1 MFVVA
6 NYRRGAGIF
15 KFLLFGRK
23 DKAGRM
29 QRRGRARLTWAWIFL
44 GPACFDRAQREQ
56 RSMLYSRVNS
66 TYPISSSLPTLLSAR
81 PPHPG
86 DRCSPIWGA
95 SLARSGLLFLRP
107 PESYPEERATVQIA
121 RRPSLS
127 QLSRASAAASG
138 EHISTGF
145 QVVTYRTCASLYP
158 LLAVCLLAISISFSL
173 SLSLSQLLVC
183 SRCLSIIFW

>member
-6 NYRRGAGIF
+6 KYRRGAGIF
-15 KFLLFGRK
+15 NFLLFGRK

-86 DRCSPIWGA
+86 DRCVLRFEGRPTHAPVCCSSALRSPFQ
-95 SLARSGLLFLRP
+95 RSALRH
-107 PESYPEERATVQIA
+107 R
-121 RRPSLS
+121 
-127 QLSRASAAASG
+127 SAAVHPFPSSP
-138 EHISTGF
+138 EPPPPRPVST
-145 QVVTYRTCASLYP
+145 
-158 LLAVCLLAISISFSL
+158 
-173 SLSLSQLLVC
+173 
-183 SRCLSIIFW
+183 SRPVSR